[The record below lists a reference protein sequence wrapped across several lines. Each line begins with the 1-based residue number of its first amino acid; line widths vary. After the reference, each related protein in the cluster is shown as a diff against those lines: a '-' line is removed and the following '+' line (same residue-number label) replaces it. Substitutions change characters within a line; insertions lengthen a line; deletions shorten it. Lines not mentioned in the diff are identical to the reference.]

1 MKMFANRSCL
11 VMVFIMIVMVGLTPC
26 AVFAGGKVVFA
37 DQGFDS
43 IRTHNRIAGF
53 ILKHGY
59 GYEPEYMMAES
70 LTVLPSLGRGDID
83 IFMECWVDNYQEAY
97 DKIVKTGKALDLGA
111 NFPDSWQGWLVPTY
125 VIKGDPAR
133 GIKPVA
139 PDLKTVFD
147 LKDYWKLFK
156 DPEDPSKGAFIS
168 CIPGWGCQKV
178 NNLKLQGYGLDE
190 QFNHIVPGSDA
201 ALSGSM
207 IAAYK
212 KGLPWV
218 GYYWAP
224 TWVLGKLDMTPL
236 EEPPYDKNLWNDKDK
251 YACAYPS
258 VKVNIVV
265 SAMFNK
271 RSPEV
276 VEFLKKYE
284 TTLQLNNVMLAH
296 MKDTNATAGQTAVW
310 FLKTYDELWTQWV
323 PAEVAKKVKASL

>member
-1 MKMFANRSCL
+1 MKTCKLF
-11 VMVFIMIVMVGLTPC
+11 C
-26 AVFAGGKVVFA
+26 AVAAALMLMIGAAPYSVWAGGKVVFG

-53 ILKHGY
+53 IMKYGY

-70 LTVLPSLGRGDID
+70 LTVMPAIGKGDID
-83 IFMECWVDNYQEAY
+83 VFMECWVDNYQEAY
-97 DKIVKTGKALDLGA
+97 DKVVETGKAYDLGA

-133 GIKPVA
+133 GIKPMA

-147 LKDYWKLFK
+147 LKKYWKLFQ

-178 NNLKLQGYGLDE
+178 NGLKLKGYGLDKY
-190 QFNHIVPGSDA
+190 FNHIVPGSDA

-207 IAAYK
+207 IAAYR
-212 KGLPWV
+212 KGHPWV

-236 EEPPYDKNLWNDKDK
+236 EEPPYNEKLWNDKDK
-251 YACAYPS
+251 YTCAYPS

-265 SAMFNK
+265 STKFAK
-271 RSPEV
+271 RAPEL
-276 VEFLKKYE
+276 VEFLKNYE
-284 TTLQLNNVMLAH
+284 TTLQMNNDMLAH
-296 MKDTNATAGQTAVW
+296 MKDTNASAEQTAVW
-310 FLKTYDELWTQWV
+310 FLKTHEKLWTTWV
-323 PAEVAKKVKASL
+323 PADVAKKVMAALK